1 MLVEQLQGF
10 KKAAFFMTKTTRK
23 NRDFA
28 IRGMALLVL
37 LSFTV
42 TSVAMPSPARA
53 QAAELA
59 VSPVIPVAD
68 FRIPDELGTVS
79 ARYEAPGPGS
89 SGKAPILTNA
99 TTTRRTVVLIQD
111 AHAVDDAQE
120 NIRKIIGH
128 LQSRGQADVLFVEGA
143 QGSLD
148 PELLR
153 SFPDKKIRNQV
164 MAAYLAKAELS
175 GAESAAILNP
185 EDGKFEGLEDWA
197 LYSENYLAFQRAQK
211 EKDTL
216 LAALAKFRADL
227 DAAGSRQIPEDLA
240 EFLSQWADF
249 RAERISLLDLVVTI
263 QGYPAAAKIKAD
275 FPEVA
280 KLIETFGYERSGRQ
294 ESLEPLVKTI
304 AAEFKQKYGRTM
316 DVRAQSSF
324 FIMYQKFLTGQA
336 SAAEMLGYL
345 VDFGKARG
353 QRLKM
358 TPELKRLL
366 GHAQTLAEIRGSRL
380 FDELNRFLPRV
391 ARSLARTSA
400 DLRTADHYAKLFI
413 LEDLASLELTHQ
425 TLSEY
430 QKDPESYL
438 GLVNDPDLRSR
449 FTPAIEFY
457 QTALRRDRVFYEKV
471 RAVKNA
477 RSIVIIAGG
486 FHTNGLERIL
496 KENGES
502 YVVVTPKIASLAGA
516 GNYFTVMA
524 GDLSYKDYLKTTYY
538 DALMRHAVRSLTATL
553 KEPEFR
559 QTIKRWR
566 DNLIRALAA
575 KGRIDDLGRYTRYL
589 DDLNLVYAE
598 RFAKNLTPRT
608 KEDIL
613 DFIRKEFVKFRAEAF
628 DSLQRRF
635 EGQLSKFTADIQ
647 NLTGR
652 NQLTEASVEAVLRES
667 GLTGRSMLGAPSAMA
682 PENPV
687 LGDPGIAGPEGSTIP
702 WRNEAGAADG
712 RDLSRLAGMGGFYID
727 GISSAGNVLDA
738 ANALKAA
745 ANSDRSFHEKTTA
758 PSEVLVTLIPNGMK
772 LIIAPRHVIDPRN
785 VPGEPG
791 KKHYM
796 SHEEFSEAAG
806 FEEQPAETVRM
817 LLFFDHWTGNFSE
830 MLLVPGVGQRR
841 EDVLPLF
848 SFLRNALIKTGNPAE
863 AVDGSLMMDPFGD
876 GEITLGD
883 FIGRQELRSPFP
895 RIIQKILM
903 AGTVAGLLA
912 IPAITAAAAPAIS
925 PERVKKA
932 RAVFKTGK
940 GQVEAR
946 AGVKPAA
953 RRSETRSLASILA
966 SVLPEE
972 TVALTVWDYDTGAGD
987 FIRAIYE
994 WLRDQGYKNEI
1005 DVFGTERDETVVK
1018 PAFRDRIIRYS
1029 AEDPVG
1035 LPGRRPGSVRV
1046 IFANNLVARE
1056 SGDLEAGPLAR
1067 EAMKY
1072 LDPESGVLLVTIE
1085 ASDAAAGRDEK
1096 VLYDLEK
1103 AGFKVLMQDVPADYP
1118 DYETVFK
1125 HSKLIVAIPPR
1136 AETRAED
1143 KDRAAF
1149 REVGG
1154 DREWKSSVG
1163 SSAIRIRPQNGV
1175 VIETPSNKNKYRFL
1189 LKDDRGL
1196 RIGVQRF
1203 ELTPSGELIEG
1214 SIHWRE
1220 LGPVYIGHFYGRLG
1234 DRNSFGVGD
1243 GFLLAPVHCQIDFGK
1258 DDKGFYLT
1266 ISDLSYEF
1274 TSIEGQTTG
1283 LTVKWTPQPGSDSVE
1298 ELRVES
1304 TSADG
1309 DSDDGGSDDDDS
1321 GWLVDETPG
1330 TQDAYRGE
1338 DDLRDFLPDAET
1350 MPGTDKYVSI
1360 DVPAFY
1366 VRDGQLLVNES
1377 YHHPGVASRVLEKI
1391 AKDTNTVIRAEPQYA
1406 GLLARPGHEWMIGD
1420 EFVSDCFLHL
1430 VHLLHGELSPS
1441 DAVPLR
1447 EFIRI
1452 YLEAMANYA
1461 AFLDAEGD
1469 PARKYVERISLE
1481 NSLSRYLY
1489 FARLKMFREHPAWKL
1504 PVLYDAAVNPPVIA
1518 YRPGMNPLK
1527 CDPEVMTVLG
1537 IYKDKGAATGRKA
1550 TGRRVVIDGKS
1561 TFLEPEK
1568 IVLVQWKGRTFL
1580 LYSSRTHKVG
1590 VDARVWRHSETL
1602 VMGWM
1607 LKHMNDPAYPQNVD
1621 DLPPQLGVRLDTVI
1635 DEHAD
1640 DVRGKDEFLAAAN
1653 KLDVLAFPYWN
1664 DLEKIFLGEAD
1675 QVPNSPQLGRA
1686 RKYLASAAQP
1696 DNGQPV
1702 GDPWLGGDNKTK
1714 FQIKFYSRVLF
1725 GNMLE
1730 VTLKANGVTVFRD
1743 VFAPAHYKGPIIL
1756 GRSVTNPYGIL
1767 DSLAKVSGFAD
1778 ETRRP
1783 ELLKHLSD
1791 ILAAARISREH
1802 IRITWSGS
1810 RWQFENISRYD
1821 KKLTFARAETRG
1833 VYGQPLDEYIRT
1845 APSADYS
1852 ETVLSDP
1859 SEVVRLANEARDD
1872 IIKIGYSEP
1881 ADPIAAS
1888 FFANYLDP
1896 KRAAVF
1902 QGRDV
1907 TLTVF
1912 RMMPGTGLGRILE
1925 RQLAFSEQGL
1935 YPFVVENAKGE
1946 LVGHGYLTVFNYQP
1960 DQMRFRF
1967 SIHGS
1972 AGIPGPKEFAGRGY
1986 GTAVIALLGLI
1997 ADRNTFLG
2005 RQMNSLG
2012 YLSAP
2017 EDFSRHGNLESMRD
2031 FLVRR
2036 GFTDETEE
2044 PLDPRLIFRIRP
2056 DQPPWFR
2063 SESRTIAQQ
2072 IISSGSDAGSGILR
2086 ERAEQ
2091 RMSEI
2096 KGTMD
2101 VRFRELEAELAKYET
2116 AGALKS
2122 YIQSDPFREFM
2133 EQKFGEFPGIG
2144 ILISDII
2151 AYASGIEAVAPY
2163 HVDAGIIRVVPVEIA
2178 KLIKTLSLIG
2188 HESSLTVG
2196 LRAPAKGFDSEFM
2209 KMFLEVLAQRGVVNE
2224 VAVSGQLNGYQ
2235 KQLTALKIATRS
2247 VRRLGDPFIPRNS
2260 QNAVPMIMNT
2270 DDRSVVDLLNE
2281 IFSPV
2286 MSDAEE
2292 VADPYVREFTNVLKI
2307 VAAIHIADLSKRIKD
2322 PGMLKAELL
2331 KRLNIA
2337 ERTELQN
2344 LIRMDASGRG
2354 FTVSS
2359 AVVRIFLRMRAE
2371 ESIAQAA

>member
-1 MLVEQLQGF
+1 MV
-10 KKAAFFMTKTTRK
+10 
-23 NRDFA
+23 
-28 IRGMALLVL
+28 
-37 LSFTV
+37 
-42 TSVAMPSPARA
+42 
-53 QAAELA
+53 
-59 VSPVIPVAD
+59 
-68 FRIPDELGTVS
+68 
-79 ARYEAPGPGS
+79 
-89 SGKAPILTNA
+89 
-99 TTTRRTVVLIQD
+99 
-111 AHAVDDAQE
+111 
-120 NIRKIIGH
+120 
-128 LQSRGQADVLFVEGA
+128 
-143 QGSLD
+143 
-148 PELLR
+148 
-153 SFPDKKIRNQV
+153 
-164 MAAYLAKAELS
+164 
-175 GAESAAILNP
+175 
-185 EDGKFEGLEDWA
+185 
-197 LYSENYLAFQRAQK
+197 
-211 EKDTL
+211 
-216 LAALAKFRADL
+216 
-227 DAAGSRQIPEDLA
+227 
-240 EFLSQWADF
+240 
-249 RAERISLLDLVVTI
+249 
-263 QGYPAAAKIKAD
+263 
-275 FPEVA
+275 
-280 KLIETFGYERSGRQ
+280 
-294 ESLEPLVKTI
+294 
-304 AAEFKQKYGRTM
+304 
-316 DVRAQSSF
+316 
-324 FIMYQKFLTGQA
+324 
-336 SAAEMLGYL
+336 
-345 VDFGKARG
+345 
-353 QRLKM
+353 
-358 TPELKRLL
+358 
-366 GHAQTLAEIRGSRL
+366 
-380 FDELNRFLPRV
+380 
-391 ARSLARTSA
+391 
-400 DLRTADHYAKLFI
+400 
-413 LEDLASLELTHQ
+413 
-425 TLSEY
+425 
-430 QKDPESYL
+430 
-438 GLVNDPDLRSR
+438 
-449 FTPAIEFY
+449 
-457 QTALRRDRVFYEKV
+457 
-471 RAVKNA
+471 
-477 RSIVIIAGG
+477 
-486 FHTNGLERIL
+486 
-496 KENGES
+496 
-502 YVVVTPKIASLAGA
+502 
-516 GNYFTVMA
+516 
-524 GDLSYKDYLKTTYY
+524 
-538 DALMRHAVRSLTATL
+538 
-553 KEPEFR
+553 
-559 QTIKRWR
+559 
-566 DNLIRALAA
+566 
-575 KGRIDDLGRYTRYL
+575 
-589 DDLNLVYAE
+589 
-598 RFAKNLTPRT
+598 
-608 KEDIL
+608 
-613 DFIRKEFVKFRAEAF
+613 
-628 DSLQRRF
+628 
-635 EGQLSKFTADIQ
+635 
-647 NLTGR
+647 
-652 NQLTEASVEAVLRES
+652 
-667 GLTGRSMLGAPSAMA
+667 
-682 PENPV
+682 
-687 LGDPGIAGPEGSTIP
+687 
-702 WRNEAGAADG
+702 
-712 RDLSRLAGMGGFYID
+712 
-727 GISSAGNVLDA
+727 
-738 ANALKAA
+738 
-745 ANSDRSFHEKTTA
+745 
-758 PSEVLVTLIPNGMK
+758 
-772 LIIAPRHVIDPRN
+772 
-785 VPGEPG
+785 
-791 KKHYM
+791 
-796 SHEEFSEAAG
+796 
-806 FEEQPAETVRM
+806 
-817 LLFFDHWTGNFSE
+817 
-830 MLLVPGVGQRR
+830 
-841 EDVLPLF
+841 
-848 SFLRNALIKTGNPAE
+848 
-863 AVDGSLMMDPFGD
+863 
-876 GEITLGD
+876 
-883 FIGRQELRSPFP
+883 
-895 RIIQKILM
+895 
-903 AGTVAGLLA
+903 
-912 IPAITAAAAPAIS
+912 
-925 PERVKKA
+925 
-932 RAVFKTGK
+932 
-940 GQVEAR
+940 
-946 AGVKPAA
+946 
-953 RRSETRSLASILA
+953 
-966 SVLPEE
+966 
-972 TVALTVWDYDTGAGD
+972 
-987 FIRAIYE
+987 
-994 WLRDQGYKNEI
+994 
-1005 DVFGTERDETVVK
+1005 
-1018 PAFRDRIIRYS
+1018 
-1029 AEDPVG
+1029 
-1035 LPGRRPGSVRV
+1035 
-1046 IFANNLVARE
+1046 
-1056 SGDLEAGPLAR
+1056 
-1067 EAMKY
+1067 
-1072 LDPESGVLLVTIE
+1072 
-1085 ASDAAAGRDEK
+1085 
-1096 VLYDLEK
+1096 
-1103 AGFKVLMQDVPADYP
+1103 
-1118 DYETVFK
+1118 
-1125 HSKLIVAIPPR
+1125 
-1136 AETRAED
+1136 
-1143 KDRAAF
+1143 
-1149 REVGG
+1149 
-1154 DREWKSSVG
+1154 
-1163 SSAIRIRPQNGV
+1163 
-1175 VIETPSNKNKYRFL
+1175 
-1189 LKDDRGL
+1189 
-1196 RIGVQRF
+1196 
-1203 ELTPSGELIEG
+1203 
-1214 SIHWRE
+1214 
-1220 LGPVYIGHFYGRLG
+1220 
-1234 DRNSFGVGD
+1234 
-1243 GFLLAPVHCQIDFGK
+1243 LLAPVHCQIDFGK

-1972 AGIPGPKEFAGRGY
+1972 AESGAKGVCGTRVWNGRHRLARFDSGPKYFPWP
-1986 GTAVIALLGLI
+1986 
-1997 ADRNTFLG
+1997 ADELARVSFC
-2005 RQMNSLG
+2005 S
-2012 YLSAP
+2012 

-2036 GFTDETEE
+2036 GFTDETESLWI
-2044 PLDPRLIFRIRP
+2044 PPDLPYPAGSASVVSFRKPHDRAT
-2056 DQPPWFR
+2056 DL
-2063 SESRTIAQQ
+2063 
-2072 IISSGSDAGSGILR
+2072 SSGSDAGSGILR
-2086 ERAEQ
+2086 ERA
-2091 RMSEI
+2091 
-2096 KGTMD
+2096 
-2101 VRFRELEAELAKYET
+2101 
-2116 AGALKS
+2116 
-2122 YIQSDPFREFM
+2122 
-2133 EQKFGEFPGIG
+2133 
-2144 ILISDII
+2144 
-2151 AYASGIEAVAPY
+2151 
-2163 HVDAGIIRVVPVEIA
+2163 
-2178 KLIKTLSLIG
+2178 
-2188 HESSLTVG
+2188 
-2196 LRAPAKGFDSEFM
+2196 
-2209 KMFLEVLAQRGVVNE
+2209 
-2224 VAVSGQLNGYQ
+2224 
-2235 KQLTALKIATRS
+2235 
-2247 VRRLGDPFIPRNS
+2247 
-2260 QNAVPMIMNT
+2260 
-2270 DDRSVVDLLNE
+2270 
-2281 IFSPV
+2281 
-2286 MSDAEE
+2286 
-2292 VADPYVREFTNVLKI
+2292 
-2307 VAAIHIADLSKRIKD
+2307 
-2322 PGMLKAELL
+2322 
-2331 KRLNIA
+2331 
-2337 ERTELQN
+2337 
-2344 LIRMDASGRG
+2344 GRG
-2354 FTVSS
+2354 C
-2359 AVVRIFLRMRAE
+2359 RK
-2371 ESIAQAA
+2371 